1 MKVSAAYVK
10 AKIEQNP
17 KHTVLIAEDIGPGNA
32 RIAYVVGN
40 AETLCAEI
48 DLLEESSETAY
59 RVRLCTPPRKGTRG
73 DKSAEEKELVW
84 ILPGRSAQ
92 PAPTPAGPMQYA
104 GPANAPTLAMAEAKG
119 RAEAEAIAAR
129 DRIAAL
135 EARLQALE
143 EQEDEDGDGDE
154 DEADEPVNA
163 APPPLKWWET
173 EAAGKELMSI
183 GRAIA
188 SKILGPSAPAAPVN
202 AAPLPPP
209 AASDLTEEDMRI
221 LIAVKQW
228 KQHDPEQFS
237 QYGEALLNTYAP
249 KTATHGEA

>member
-10 AKIEQNP
+10 AKIQQNQ

-59 RVRLCTPPRKGTRG
+59 RVRLCTPPRKGVRG
-73 DKSAEEKELVW
+73 DKSTEEKELVW

-92 PAPTPAGPMQYA
+92 PAPAAAAPMQYA
-104 GPANAPTLAMAEAKG
+104 GPASAPTLAMAEAKG

-143 EQEDEDGDGDE
+143 EQEDEDGDE

-163 APPPLKWWET
+163 APPPPVPWYESEVGKSLVELGKM
-173 EAAGKELMSI
+173 AAAKLF
-183 GRAIA
+183 APA
-188 SKILGPSAPAAPVN
+188 APAAPVN
-202 AAPLPPP
+202 AAPVATPTP
-209 AASDLTEEDMRI
+209 SDLTEEDMRI

-228 KQHDPEQFS
+228 KQHDPEQYN
-237 QYGEALLNTYAP
+237 QYGRALIDTYAP
-249 KTATHGEA
+249 KTSAHGEA

>member
-32 RIAYVVGN
+32 RIAYVMGN

-92 PAPTPAGPMQYA
+92 PAQPPAGPMGY
-104 GPANAPTLAMAEAKG
+104 ANAPAPTANALQLAERAG
-119 RAEAEAIAAR
+119 RAEAESEAYKQR
-129 DRIAAL
+129 LEAL
-135 EARLQALE
+135 EKRLQALE
-143 EQEDEDGDGDE
+143 EAPDEDEDE
-154 DEADEPVNA
+154 DAPEPVNA
-163 APPPLKWWET
+163 APPPVPWYESEVGKSLVELGKM
-173 EAAGKELMSI
+173 AAAKMF
-183 GRAIA
+183 APA
-188 SKILGPSAPAAPVN
+188 APAAPVN
-202 AAPLPPP
+202 AAPVATPTP
-209 AASDLTEEDMRI
+209 SDLTEEDMRI

-228 KQHDPEQFS
+228 KQHDPEQFN
-237 QYGEALLNTYAP
+237 QYGRALLDTYAP
-249 KTATHGEA
+249 KTTAHGEA